1 MVEAF
6 LTLHQVFG
14 EELPRRA
21 DFTGPELEALA
32 DIAGHGVLEALRRRS
47 A

>member
-21 DFTGPELEALA
+21 DFTGPLQEALA